1 MASERSYYYERG
13 SAARDYYAQPVRK
26 ELPDTGIQR
35 RYGKKAAPRTE
46 VRMRP
51 RADRAL
57 AFNFG
62 YTFFVL
68 VSVAIMIAACM
79 MMLNMEI
86 GISNQ
91 QEEIVSLENQ
101 IEAISNDNEARR
113 IRLENMYSLDEIQN
127 IAMNEMGMVYAKKGQ
142 IIYYDSAEEDYVNQV
157 KSVPESK

>member
-1 MASERSYYYERG
+1 MASARAYYEHG
-13 SAARDYYAQPVRK
+13 SSARNYYAQPARR
-26 ELPDTGIQR
+26 ELPEVGQR
-35 RYGKKAAPRTE
+35 RKTAPRTE
-46 VRMRP
+46 TRMRP

-68 VSVAIMIAACM
+68 VSVAVMIAACM

-86 GISNQ
+86 GINNQ
-91 QEEIVSLENQ
+91 QEEIVTLENQ
-101 IEAISNDNEARR
+101 IEEINNDNEARR

-127 IAMNEMGMVYAKKGQ
+127 VAMNEMGMVYAKKGQ
-142 IIYYDSAEEDYVNQV
+142 IIFYDSAEEDYVNQV

>member
-1 MASERSYYYERG
+1 MASSRAYYEHG
-13 SAARDYYAQPVRK
+13 SSARDYYSQPARR
-26 ELPDTGIQR
+26 EQPDRGQQR
-35 RYGKKAAPRTE
+35 RTERKAAPRTE

-68 VSVAIMIAACM
+68 VSCAIMIAACM

-86 GISNQ
+86 GINNQ

-101 IEAISNDNEARR
+101 IENINNDNEARR

-127 IAMNEMGMVYAKKGQ
+127 IAMNDMGMVYAKKGQ